1 MLDGSIHMPTYSY
14 KALDKGGREIKG
26 SIEATGEE
34 AVVERLRSMGYY
46 VTQVSRSRAG
56 VGQVDIMDMPI
67 VRGFQKLISRGKV
80 KLKHISAFSR
90 QLATL
95 IGAGLPLLRSLQ
107 ILQEQVEDKNLK
119 EAVIG
124 ITESVEGGST
134 LSEAM
139 AKYPKIF
146 NRLYVNMIKA
156 GEIGGALEQVLDRL
170 ALFQEKAQAVRSKV
184 KGAMWY
190 PAVVITIAMTVV
202 TIILIFVVPKFADM
216 FKGLGSE
223 LPWLTQKLVDFSDNL
238 VIYWYIPALII
249 VAIIVLLKL
258 TAKSSQ
264 GRYILDRIKLRMPV
278 FGGII
283 QKSAIARFA
292 RTFGTLLDTGV
303 PILQTLLIVKDTS
316 GNEVISRAMV
326 DIHASIRDGDT
337 VSEPMKNF
345 SIFPPLVVHMIAVG
359 EETGALDKMLI
370 KVAEAYEREVD
381 DAVDGLAKLIEPLL
395 IVMLGGI
402 IGTVVVALY
411 LPIFSITNAMG
422 KK

>member
-1 MLDGSIHMPTYSY
+1 MPTFSY
-14 KALDKGGREIKG
+14 KALDKAGKEIRG

-34 AVVERLRSMGYY
+34 AVVERLRTMGYY
-46 VTQVSRSRAG
+46 VTQVNKSKAG
-56 VGQVDIMDMPI
+56 VGQVDIMDLPPI
-67 VRGFQKLISRGKV
+67 RIMQKILSRGKV
-80 KLKHISAFSR
+80 KLRNLSAFSR

-119 EAVIG
+119 EALDS
-124 ITESVEGGST
+124 ITADVEGGNT

-139 AKYPKIF
+139 AKFPKIF
-146 NRLYVNMIKA
+146 NRLYVNMVKA

-170 ALFQEKAQAVRSKV
+170 ALFQEKSQAVRSKV

-190 PAVVITIAMTVV
+190 PAVVITIALGVV
-202 TIILIFVVPKFADM
+202 AIIMIFVVPKFAEM
-216 FKGLGSE
+216 FTSMGGE
-223 LPWLTQKLVDFSDNL
+223 LPYLTQLLVDASDNL
-238 VIYWYIPALII
+238 VKYWYIPLIALA
-249 VAIIVLLKL
+249 AIIFFFKLLGS
-258 TAKSSQ
+258 TNQ
-264 GRYILDRIKLRMPV
+264 GRYIIDRTLLRMPV
-278 FGGII
+278 FGPIM

-316 GNEVISRAMV
+316 GNEVISRAMI

-337 VSEPMKNF
+337 VAEPMKQF
-345 SIFPPLVVHMIAVG
+345 TIFPPLVVHMIAVG

-395 IVMLGGI
+395 IVLLGGI

-411 LPIFSITNAMG
+411 LPIFTITQQI
-422 KK
+422 K

>member
-1 MLDGSIHMPTYSY
+1 MPTYSY
-14 KALDKGGREIKG
+14 KALDKGGKEIRG

-34 AVVERLRSMGYY
+34 AVVERLRTMGYY
-46 VTQVSRSRAG
+46 VTQVSKHKQG
-56 VGQVDIMDMPI
+56 VGQVDLADLPI
-67 VRGFQKLISRGKV
+67 VRGIQKIISRGKV
-80 KLKHISAFSR
+80 SLKHISAFSR

-119 EAVIG
+119 DALDG
-124 ITESVEGGST
+124 IVESVEGGST

-139 AKYPKIF
+139 AKFPKIF

-170 ALFQEKAQAVRSKV
+170 ALFQEKSQAVRSKV

-190 PAVVITIAMTVV
+190 PLVVITIALSVV
-202 TIILIFVVPKFADM
+202 AVILIFVVPKFADM
-216 FKGLGSE
+216 FSGLGGE
-223 LPWLTQKLVDFSDNL
+223 LPYLTQILVDFSDNL
-238 VIYWYIPALII
+238 VIYWYIPLLVIVGII
-249 VAIIVLLKL
+249 VFFKL
-258 TAKSSQ
+258 VGSTNS
-264 GRYILDRIKLRMPV
+264 GRYMIDKALLRFPI
-278 FGGII
+278 FGTII

-316 GNEVISRAMV
+316 GNEVVSRAMIE
-326 DIHASIRDGDT
+326 IHSSIRDGDT
-337 VSEPMKNF
+337 VSEPMKSF
-345 SIFPPLVVHMIAVG
+345 PIFPPLVVHMIAVG

-381 DAVDGLAKLIEPLL
+381 DAVEGLAKLIEPLL
-395 IVMLGGI
+395 IVVLGGI
-402 IGTVVVALY
+402 IGFVVVALY
-411 LPIFSITNAMG
+411 LPIFTISNQIKT
-422 KK
+422 

>member
-1 MLDGSIHMPTYSY
+1 MPTYSY

>member
-1 MLDGSIHMPTYSY
+1 MPSYSY
-14 KALDKGGREIKG
+14 KALDKGGKEIKG

-46 VTQVSRSRAG
+46 VTQINRQKSS
-56 VGQVDIMDMPI
+56 VGQVDLADLPI
-67 VRGFQKLISRGKV
+67 FRFIGKIVSRGKV
-80 KLKHISAFSR
+80 SLRHISAFSR

-107 ILQEQVEDKNLK
+107 ILQEQVEDKNLQ
-119 EAVIG
+119 EALDG
-124 ITESVEGGST
+124 IVEGVEGGDT

-139 AKYPKIF
+139 AKYPRIF
-146 NRLYVNMIKA
+146 NRLYVNMVKA

-170 ALFQEKAQAVRSKV
+170 AMFQEKAQAVRSKV

-190 PAVVITIAMTVV
+190 PLVVITIALSVV
-202 TIILIFVVPKFADM
+202 AVILIFVVPKFANM
-216 FKGLGSE
+216 FEGLGGE
-223 LPWLTQKLVDFSDNL
+223 LPWLTQKLVDFSDGL
-238 VIYWYIPALII
+238 VLYWYIPLMGII
-249 VAIIVLLKL
+249 AFIVLFNMINK
-258 TAKSSQ
+258 TGQ
-264 GRYILDRIKLRMPV
+264 GRYIIDKAMLRLPV
-278 FGGII
+278 FGII
-283 QKSAIARFA
+283 AQKSAIARFA

-316 GNEVISRAMV
+316 GSEVISRAMI
-326 DIHASIRDGDT
+326 DIHSSIRDGDT
-337 VSEPMKNF
+337 VSEPMKSF
-345 SIFPPLVVHMIAVG
+345 PIFPPLVVHMIAVG
-359 EETGALDKMLI
+359 EETGALDQMLI

-411 LPIFSITNAMG
+411 LPIFTITQQIKG
-422 KK
+422 

>member
-1 MLDGSIHMPTYSY
+1 MPSYSY
-14 KALDKGGREIKG
+14 KALDKGGKEIKG

-46 VTQVSRSRAG
+46 VTQINRQKSS
-56 VGQVDIMDMPI
+56 VGQVDLADLPI
-67 VRGFQKLISRGKV
+67 FRFIGKIISRGKV
-80 KLKHISAFSR
+80 SLRHISAFSR

-107 ILQEQVEDKNLK
+107 ILQEQVEDKNLQ
-119 EAVIG
+119 EALDG
-124 ITESVEGGST
+124 IVEGVEGGDT

-139 AKYPKIF
+139 AKYPRIF
-146 NRLYVNMIKA
+146 NRLYVNMVKA

-170 ALFQEKAQAVRSKV
+170 AMFQEKAQAVRSKV

-190 PAVVITIAMTVV
+190 PMVVITIALSVV
-202 TIILIFVVPKFADM
+202 AVILIFVVPKFASM
-216 FKGLGSE
+216 FEGLGGE
-223 LPWLTQKLVDFSDNL
+223 LPWLTQKLVDFSDGL
-238 VIYWYIPALII
+238 VLYWYIPLLGII
-249 VAIIVLLKL
+249 GTIVFFNMINK
-258 TAKSSQ
+258 TGQ
-264 GRYILDRIKLRMPV
+264 GRYIIDKAMLRLPV
-278 FGGII
+278 FGVIA

-316 GNEVISRAMV
+316 GSEVISRAMI
-326 DIHASIRDGDT
+326 DIHSSIRDGDT
-337 VSEPMKNF
+337 VSEPMKAF
-345 SIFPPLVVHMIAVG
+345 PIFPPLVVHMIAVG
-359 EETGALDKMLI
+359 EETGALDQMLI

-411 LPIFSITNAMG
+411 LPIFTITQQIKG
-422 KK
+422 

>member
-1 MLDGSIHMPTYSY
+1 MPSFSY
-14 KALDKGGREIKG
+14 KALDKNGKEIRG
-26 SIEATGEE
+26 NIEATGED

-46 VTQVSRSRAG
+46 VTQINKHKQG
-56 VGQVDIMDMPI
+56 VGQMDLSDLPI
-67 VRGFQKLISRGKV
+67 VRIVGKIISRGKV
-80 KLKHISAFSR
+80 GLKHMSAFSR

-107 ILQEQVEDKNLK
+107 ILHEQVEDRNLK
-119 EAVIG
+119 DALIG
-124 ITESVEGGST
+124 ITESVEGGSS

-146 NRLYVNMIKA
+146 NRLYVNMVKA

-170 ALFQEKAQAVRSKV
+170 ALFQEKSQAVRSKV

-190 PAVVITIAMTVV
+190 PAVVISIALIVV
-202 TIILIFVVPKFADM
+202 AVILIWVVPNFAAM
-216 FKGLGSE
+216 FEGLGGE
-223 LPWLTQKLVDFSDNL
+223 LPYLTQLLVDISDGL
-238 VIYWYIPALII
+238 VIYWYYPLMFII
-249 VAIIVLLKL
+249 ATIMFFKFMGSFS
-258 TAKSSQ
+258 T
-264 GRYILDRIKLRMPV
+264 GRYILDRVKLRLPI
-278 FGGII
+278 FGTIV

-316 GNEVISRAMV
+316 GNEVISRAMI

-337 VSEPMKNF
+337 VSEPMKSF

-411 LPIFSITNAMG
+411 LPIFTITNQI
-422 KK
+422 K

>member
-1 MLDGSIHMPTYSY
+1 MPTFSY
-14 KALDKGGREIKG
+14 KAMDKGGKEIRG
-26 SIEATGEE
+26 NIEATGEE

-46 VTQVSRSRAG
+46 VTQVNRSKQSM
-56 VGQVDIMDMPI
+56 GQVDLLDLPI
-67 VRGFQKLISRGKV
+67 IRAIGKVVSRGKV
-80 KLKHISAFSR
+80 SLKNQSAFSR

-119 EAVIG
+119 DALDS
-124 ITESVEGGST
+124 ITASVEGGST

-139 AKYPKIF
+139 AKFPRIF
-146 NRLYVNMIKA
+146 NRLYVNMVKA

-170 ALFQEKAQAVRSKV
+170 AMFQEKSQAVRSKV

-190 PAVVITIAMTVV
+190 PAVVITIALGVV
-202 TIILIFVVPKFADM
+202 AIIMIFVVPKFADM
-216 FKGLGSE
+216 FTGLGAE
-223 LPWLTQKLVDFSDNL
+223 LPYPTQVMINLSEGLVK
-238 VIYWYIPALII
+238 YWYMPLIGI
-249 VAIIVLLKL
+249 AGIIILLKL
-258 TAKSSQ
+258 IARYDY
-264 GRYILDRIKLRMPV
+264 GRYVLDRAKLKLPI
-278 FGGII
+278 FGAIV

-326 DIHASIRDGDT
+326 DIHSSIRDGDT
-337 VSEPMKNF
+337 VSEPMKAF
-345 SIFPPLVVHMIAVG
+345 PIFPPLVVHMIAVG
-359 EETGALDKMLI
+359 EETGALDQMLI

-381 DAVDGLAKLIEPLL
+381 DAVESLAKLIEPLL

-402 IGTVVVALY
+402 IGGVVVALY
-411 LPIFSITNAMG
+411 LPIFNVSNVIGQN
-422 KK
+422 

>member
-1 MLDGSIHMPTYSY
+1 MPTYSY
-14 KALDKGGREIKG
+14 KALDKGGKEIKG

-46 VTQVSRSRAG
+46 VTQVNRQKSS
-56 VGQVDIMDMPI
+56 VGQVDLMDLPI
-67 VRGFQKLISRGKV
+67 VRMVGKILSRGRV
-80 KLKHISAFSR
+80 PLRNLSAFSR

-107 ILQEQVEDKNLK
+107 ILQEQVEDRNLK
-119 EAVIG
+119 DALDG
-124 ITESVEGGST
+124 ILESVEGGST

-139 AKYPKIF
+139 AKFPKIF
-146 NRLYVNMIKA
+146 NRLYVNMVKA

-190 PAVVITIAMTVV
+190 PLVVITIALSVV
-202 TIILIFVVPKFADM
+202 AVILIFVVPKFASM
-216 FKGLGSE
+216 FEGLGGK
-223 LPWLTQKLVDFSDNL
+223 LPWLTQMLVDFSDGL
-238 VIYWYIPALII
+238 VLYWYIPILII
-249 VAIIVLLKL
+249 AGIIMFFTLMNR
-258 TAKSSQ
+258 SGQ
-264 GRYILDRIKLRMPV
+264 GRYILDRVKLRLPI
-278 FGGII
+278 FGVIV

-316 GNEVISRAMV
+316 GNEVISRAMI
-326 DIHASIRDGDT
+326 DIHSSIRDGDT
-337 VSEPMKNF
+337 VSEPMKSF
-345 SIFPPLVVHMIAVG
+345 PIFPPLVVHMIAVG

-370 KVAEAYEREVD
+370 KVAEAFEREVD

-395 IVMLGGI
+395 IVLLGGI

-411 LPIFSITNAMG
+411 LPIFTITQQI
-422 KK
+422 KQ

>member
-1 MLDGSIHMPTYSY
+1 MPTFSY
-14 KALDKGGREIKG
+14 KAMDKGGKEIRG
-26 SIEATGEE
+26 NIEATGEE

-46 VTQVSRSRAG
+46 VTQVNRSKQG
-56 VGQVDIMDMPI
+56 VGQVDLMDLPI
-67 VRGFQKLISRGKV
+67 IRAIGKVVSRGKV
-80 KLKHISAFSR
+80 SLKNQSAFSR

-119 EAVIG
+119 EALDS
-124 ITESVEGGST
+124 ITASVEGGST

-139 AKYPKIF
+139 AKFPRIF
-146 NRLYVNMIKA
+146 NRLYVNMVKA

-170 ALFQEKAQAVRSKV
+170 AMFQEKSQAVRSKV

-190 PAVVITIAMTVV
+190 PAVVITIALGVV
-202 TIILIFVVPKFADM
+202 AIIMIFVVPKFADM
-216 FKGLGSE
+216 FTGLGAE
-223 LPWLTQKLVDFSDNL
+223 LPYPTQVMINLSEGLVN
-238 VIYWYIPALII
+238 YWYMPLI
-249 VAIIVLLKL
+249 AIAGIIILLKL
-258 TAKSSQ
+258 IARYEY
-264 GRYILDRIKLRMPV
+264 GRYVLDRAKLKLPI
-278 FGGII
+278 FGAIV

-326 DIHASIRDGDT
+326 DIHSSIRDGDT
-337 VSEPMKNF
+337 VSEPMKAF
-345 SIFPPLVVHMIAVG
+345 PIFPPLVVHMIAVG
-359 EETGALDKMLI
+359 EETGALDQMLI

-381 DAVDGLAKLIEPLL
+381 DAVESLAKLIEPLL

-402 IGTVVVALY
+402 IGGVVVALY
-411 LPIFSITNAMG
+411 LPIFNVSNVIGQN
-422 KK
+422 

>member
-1 MLDGSIHMPTYSY
+1 MPTFSY
-14 KALDKGGREIKG
+14 KALDKGGKEIKG

-34 AVVERLRSMGYY
+34 AVVERLRSMGYF
-46 VTQVSRSRAG
+46 VTQVNRSKQG
-56 VGQVDIMDMPI
+56 VGQVDIFDIP
-67 VRGFQKLISRGKV
+67 LIRSLGKIITRGKV
-80 KLKHISAFSR
+80 SLRHVSAFSR

-119 EAVIG
+119 EALDG
-124 ITESVEGGST
+124 ITASVEGGSS

-146 NRLYVNMIKA
+146 NRLYVNMVKA

-170 ALFQEKAQAVRSKV
+170 ALFQEKSQAVRSKV

-190 PAVVITIAMTVV
+190 PAVVISIAMTVV
-202 TIILIFVVPKFADM
+202 AVILIWVVPNFETMFEGFGAELPGPTRILINISDALVTNWYLIPVFIVGMIILYKVVSSTNTGRYFLDKAF
-216 FKGLGSE
+216 
-223 LPWLTQKLVDFSDNL
+223 
-238 VIYWYIPALII
+238 
-249 VAIIVLLKL
+249 LKL
-258 TAKSSQ
+258 P
-264 GRYILDRIKLRMPV
+264 I
-278 FGGII
+278 FGSII
-283 QKSAIARFA
+283 QKSAVARFS

-303 PILQTLLIVKDTS
+303 PILQTLIIVKDTS
-316 GNEVISRAMV
+316 GNEVVSRAMI

-337 VSEPMKNF
+337 VSEPMKQF

-370 KVAEAYEREVD
+370 KVADAYEREVD

-395 IVMLGGI
+395 IVGLGGV
-402 IGTVVVALY
+402 IGAIVVCLY
-411 LPIFSITNAMG
+411 LPIFSISNAIG
-422 KK
+422 Q

>member
-1 MLDGSIHMPTYSY
+1 MPSYSY
-14 KALDKGGREIKG
+14 KALDKGGKEIKG

-46 VTQVSRSRAG
+46 VTQINRQKSS
-56 VGQVDIMDMPI
+56 VGQVDLANLPI
-67 VRGFQKLISRGKV
+67 FRFIGKVISRGKV
-80 KLKHISAFSR
+80 SLRHMSAFSR

-107 ILQEQVEDKNLK
+107 ILQEQVEDKNLQ
-119 EAVIG
+119 EALDG
-124 ITESVEGGST
+124 IVEGVEGGDT

-139 AKYPKIF
+139 AKYPRIF
-146 NRLYVNMIKA
+146 NRLYVNMVKA

-170 ALFQEKAQAVRSKV
+170 AMFQEKAQAVRSKV

-190 PAVVITIAMTVV
+190 PMVVITIALSVV
-202 TIILIFVVPKFADM
+202 AVILIFVVPKFANM
-216 FKGLGSE
+216 FEGLGGE
-223 LPWLTQKLVDFSDNL
+223 LPWLTQKLVDFSDGL
-238 VIYWYIPALII
+238 VIYWYIPLMGII
-249 VAIIVLLKL
+249 ATIVCFNMINK
-258 TAKSSQ
+258 TGR
-264 GRYILDRIKLRMPV
+264 GRYLIDKAMLRLPV
-278 FGGII
+278 FGLIA

-316 GNEVISRAMV
+316 GSEVISRAMI
-326 DIHASIRDGDT
+326 DIHSSIRDGDT
-337 VSEPMKNF
+337 VSEPMKAF

-359 EETGALDKMLI
+359 EETGALDQMLI

-411 LPIFSITNAMG
+411 LPIFTITQQIKG
-422 KK
+422 

>member
-1 MLDGSIHMPTYSY
+1 MPTFGY
-14 KALDKGGREIKG
+14 KALDKGGKEIKG

-34 AVVERLRSMGYY
+34 AVAERLRSMGYY
-46 VTQVSRSRAG
+46 VTQINQQRLG
-56 VGQVDIMDMPI
+56 VGQMDISDMPI
-67 VRGFQKLISRGKV
+67 FRMIGRVVSRGKV
-80 KLKHISAFSR
+80 KLKHLSAFSR

-107 ILQEQVEDKNLK
+107 ILHEQIEDKNLK
-119 EAVIG
+119 EAVEH
-124 ITESVEGGST
+124 ITRDVEGGNT
-134 LSEAM
+134 LSEAL
-139 AKYPKIF
+139 AKHPKIF

-156 GEIGGALEQVLDRL
+156 GEIGGALETVLDRL

-190 PAVVITIAMTVV
+190 PAVVITIAMSVV
-202 TIILIFVVPKFADM
+202 AVIMYFVVPKFAAM
-216 FKGLGSE
+216 FEGLGAQ
-223 LPWLTQKLVDFSDNL
+223 LPYLTQLLVDASKNM
-238 VIYWYIPALII
+238 VNYWYIPVIIIIAIVMSFNFMKRTSYGSYLIDRAL
-249 VAIIVLLKL
+249 
-258 TAKSSQ
+258 
-264 GRYILDRIKLRMPV
+264 LRMPI
-278 FGGII
+278 FGVIV
-283 QKSAIARFA
+283 QKSAIARFS

-326 DIHASIRDGDT
+326 DIHSSIRDGDT
-337 VSEPMKNF
+337 VSEPMKKF
-345 SIFPPLVVHMIAVG
+345 DIFPPLVVHMIAVG

-370 KVAEAYEREVD
+370 KVAEAFEREVD

-411 LPIFSITNAMG
+411 LPIFSISNAIKG
-422 KK
+422 

>member
-1 MLDGSIHMPTYSY
+1 MPTFSY
-14 KALDKGGREIKG
+14 KAMDKAGKEVRGN
-26 SIEATGEE
+26 IEATGED

-46 VTQVSRSRAG
+46 VTQISKHKVG
-56 VGQVDIMDMPI
+56 VGQMDLNDLPI
-67 VRGFQKLISRGKV
+67 VKFIGKVISRGKV
-80 KLKHISAFSR
+80 GLKHMSAFSR

-107 ILQEQVEDKNLK
+107 ILQEQVEDRNLK
-119 EAVIG
+119 DALKG
-124 ITESVEGGST
+124 ITESVEGGSS

-139 AKYPKIF
+139 AKYPRIY
-146 NRLYVNMIKA
+146 NRLYVNMVKA

-170 ALFQEKAQAVRSKV
+170 ALFQEKSQAVRSKV

-190 PAVVITIAMTVV
+190 PAVVISIALIVV
-202 TIILIFVVPKFADM
+202 AVILIFVVPNFASM
-216 FKGLGSE
+216 FEGLGGE
-223 LPWLTQKLVDFSDNL
+223 LPYLTQLLVDFSDGL
-238 VIYWYIPALII
+238 VMYWYLPVLGII
-249 VAIIVLLKL
+249 GIIMLFKFL
-258 TAKSSQ
+258 SSFPG
-264 GRYILDRIKLRMPV
+264 GRYVIDRALLRLPI
-278 FGGII
+278 FGVIV
-283 QKSAIARFA
+283 QKSAVARFS

-316 GNEVISRAMV
+316 GNEVVSRAMI

-337 VSEPMKNF
+337 VSEPMKSF

-395 IVMLGGI
+395 IVGLGLI

-411 LPIFSITNAMG
+411 LPIFTITNQIQ
-422 KK
+422 

>member
-1 MLDGSIHMPTYSY
+1 MPTFAY
-14 KALDKGGREIKG
+14 KALDKGGKEIKG

-34 AVVERLRSMGYY
+34 AVAERLRSMGYY
-46 VTQVSRSRAG
+46 VTQINQQRLG
-56 VGQVDIMDMPI
+56 MGQMDMADLPI
-67 VRGFQKLISRGKV
+67 FRMIGKFVSRGKV
-80 KLKHISAFSR
+80 KLKHLSAFSR

-107 ILQEQVEDKNLK
+107 ILREQIEDKNLK
-119 EAVIG
+119 EAVEHI
-124 ITESVEGGST
+124 SRDVEGGNT
-134 LSEAM
+134 LSEAL
-139 AKYPKIF
+139 AKHPKIF

-156 GEIGGALEQVLDRL
+156 GEIGGALETVLDRL

-190 PAVVITIAMTVV
+190 PAVVITIALSVV
-202 TIILIFVVPKFADM
+202 AVIMIFVVPKFATM
-216 FKGLGSE
+216 FEGLGAQ
-223 LPWLTQKLVDFSDNL
+223 LPYLTQLLVDISNNM
-238 VIYWYIPALII
+238 VKYWFVPVII
-249 VAIIVLLKL
+249 VIAIIMFFNFLKRTSYGSYL
-258 TAKSSQ
+258 
-264 GRYILDRIKLRMPV
+264 IDRALLRMPI
-278 FGGII
+278 FGAIV
-283 QKSAIARFA
+283 QKSAIARFS

-326 DIHASIRDGDT
+326 DIHSSIRDGDT
-337 VSEPMKNF
+337 VSEPMKKF
-345 SIFPPLVVHMIAVG
+345 DIFPPLVVHMIAVG

-370 KVAEAYEREVD
+370 KVADAFEREVD

-411 LPIFSITNAMG
+411 LPIFSISSAIKG
-422 KK
+422 

>member
-1 MLDGSIHMPTYSY
+1 MPTYSY
-14 KALDKGGREIKG
+14 KALDKGGKEIRG

-34 AVVERLRSMGYY
+34 AVVDRLRTMGYY
-46 VTQVSRSRAG
+46 VTQVSRHKQG
-56 VGQVDIMDMPI
+56 VGQVDLADLPI
-67 VRGFQKLISRGKV
+67 IRGISKVVSRGKV
-80 KLKHISAFSR
+80 SLKHLSAFSR

-107 ILQEQVEDKNLK
+107 ILQEQVEDKNLMD
-119 EAVIG
+119 ALDG
-124 ITESVEGGST
+124 IVESVEGGST

-139 AKYPKIF
+139 AKFPKIF
-146 NRLYVNMIKA
+146 NRLYVNMVKA

-170 ALFQEKAQAVRSKV
+170 ALFQEKSQAVRSKV

-190 PAVVITIAMTVV
+190 PCVVITIALSVV
-202 TIILIFVVPKFADM
+202 AVILIFVVPKFAEM
-216 FKGLGSE
+216 FSGLGGE
-223 LPWLTQKLVDFSDNL
+223 LPYLTQLLVDFSDGL
-238 VIYWYIPALII
+238 VKYWYIPLLAIAGIMVLFKLIGSTNTGKYVI
-249 VAIIVLLKL
+249 DRSLLRFPIFG
-258 TAKSSQ
+258 T
-264 GRYILDRIKLRMPV
+264 IL
-278 FGGII
+278 

-316 GNEVISRAMV
+316 GSEVISRAMI

-337 VSEPMKNF
+337 VSEPMKSF
-345 SIFPPLVVHMIAVG
+345 PIFPPLVVHMIAVG

-381 DAVDGLAKLIEPLL
+381 DAVEGLSKLIEPLL
-395 IVMLGGI
+395 IVVLGGI

-411 LPIFSITNAMG
+411 LPIFTITNQI
-422 KK
+422 KT

>member
-1 MLDGSIHMPTYSY
+1 MPTYSY

-238 VIYWYIPALII
+238 VIYWYIPVVII
-249 VAIIVLLKL
+249 VAIIMLLKL
-258 TAKSSQ
+258 TARYSQ

>member
-1 MLDGSIHMPTYSY
+1 MPTFSY
-14 KALDKGGREIKG
+14 KALDKGGKEIRG
-26 SIEATGEE
+26 NIEATGEE

-46 VTQVSRSRAG
+46 VTQVNRSKQG
-56 VGQVDIMDMPI
+56 IGQVDLLDLPI
-67 VRGFQKLISRGKV
+67 FRIVGKILSRGKV
-80 KLKHISAFSR
+80 GLKNLSAFSR

-107 ILQEQVEDKNLK
+107 ILREQVEDKNLK
-119 EAVIG
+119 DALIG

-139 AKYPKIF
+139 AKYPRIF
-146 NRLYVNMIKA
+146 NRLYVNMVKA

-170 ALFQEKAQAVRSKV
+170 AMFQEKSQAVRSKV

-190 PAVVITIAMTVV
+190 PAVVITIAMSVV
-202 TIILIFVVPKFADM
+202 AIIMIFVVPKFADM
-216 FKGLGSE
+216 FSGLGAE
-223 LPWLTQKLVDFSDNL
+223 LPYPTQVLINISHGLVD
-238 VIYWYIPALII
+238 YWYIPLAAII
-249 VAIIVLLKL
+249 GIIVLFKL
-258 TAKSSQ
+258 MASTNQ
-264 GRYILDRIKLRMPV
+264 GRYIIDRVLLRLPI
-278 FGGII
+278 FGGIV

-326 DIHASIRDGDT
+326 EIHSSIRDGDT
-337 VSEPMKNF
+337 VSEPMKAF
-345 SIFPPLVVHMIAVG
+345 PIFPPLVVHMVAVG
-359 EETGALDKMLI
+359 EETGALDQMLI

-381 DAVDGLAKLIEPLL
+381 DAVEGLAKLIEPLL

-402 IGTVVVALY
+402 IGGVVVALY
-411 LPIFSITNAMG
+411 LPIFNISNVIG
-422 KK
+422 K